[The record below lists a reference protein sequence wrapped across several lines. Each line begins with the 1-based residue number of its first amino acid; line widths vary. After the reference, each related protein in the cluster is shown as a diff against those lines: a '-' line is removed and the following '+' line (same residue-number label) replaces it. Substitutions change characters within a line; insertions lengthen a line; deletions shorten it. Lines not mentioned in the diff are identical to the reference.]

1 MYYAALIII
10 ALIFIWRMVTG
21 FKKGMVQELI
31 SIIAMAVAGICVAL
45 ILGAIGSYMDK
56 EIADVVKMVAV
67 LLMICLVYR
76 LVNVI
81 FTSLQL
87 IAKLPIVK
95 SLDKILGLVLGFA
108 EAGIIVIILVRLLKD
123 WGLSII

>member
-10 ALIFIWRMVTG
+10 ALIFVWRMITG

-31 SIIAMAVAGICVAL
+31 SIVAMAVAGICVVL

-67 LLMICLVYR
+67 LLVVCLVYR

-95 SLDKILGLVLGFA
+95 SLDKILGLVIGFA
-108 EAGIIVIILVRLLKD
+108 EAGVIVIILVRLLKD
-123 WGLSII
+123 WGLSVL

>member
-67 LLMICLVYR
+67 LLVICLVYR

-95 SLDKILGLVLGFA
+95 SLDKILGLVIGFA